1 MIRNLVVIAVASFVL
16 TVICV
21 AGVAALG
28 GRDLMENGWTI
39 SPVLLDNF
47 GANDDDDISISVAG
61 RRDTGPRITRN
72 LAWDVGSQLSIDVP
86 AEVSYTQGPAAK
98 VTITGP
104 QRLVERIVIFNGS
117 LRWNDDVTGEGTR
130 LRFNRERVRIT
141 VVAPDVKRFVL
152 NGSSSLNVAAYDQ
165 PDLAIEIN
173 GSGEVTGTGKTQ
185 ALSLAIAGS
194 GDAALARMAA
204 QDATISIVGGG
215 NAEVA
220 AKGAVQVDIAGSGD
234 VALTEK
240 PASLSSNIDG
250 SGDLRL
256 PE

>member
-1 MIRNLVVIAVASFVL
+1 MIRNLIVIAVASFVL
-16 TVICV
+16 TVACL

-28 GRDLMENGWTI
+28 GRDLMENGWSI
-39 SPVLLDNF
+39 PASVFDDEDNVS
-47 GANDDDDISISVAG
+47 ISISPG
-61 RRDTGPRITRN
+61 RRHNGPDVTRE
-72 LAWDVGSQLSIDVP
+72 LGWPGGTLLEIDLPADVTY
-86 AEVSYTQGPAAK
+86 AQGADAR
-98 VTITGP
+98 VTASGP
-104 QRLVERIVIFNGS
+104 QNLVDRIVVDGGRLRFRDDDNG
-117 LRWNDDVTGEGTR
+117 GAPH
-130 LRFNRERVRIT
+130 LRFNRERIHIT
-141 VVAPDVKRFVL
+141 VAAPGVKTFVL
-152 NGSSSLNVAAYDQ
+152 NGSPDLTLAAYDQ

-194 GDAALARMAA
+194 GDAALAQMTT
-204 QDATISIVGGG
+204 QDAAISIAGSG

-234 VALTEK
+234 VVLTEK

>member
-1 MIRNLVVIAVASFVL
+1 MIRNLIVIAVASFVL

-21 AGVAALG
+21 AGVAAVG
-28 GRDLMENGWTI
+28 GRDLMENGWRI
-39 SPVLLDNF
+39 PAAIFDDEDNVS
-47 GANDDDDISISVAG
+47 ISISPG
-61 RRDTGPRITRN
+61 RRHNGPDVTRD
-72 LAWDVGSQLSIDVP
+72 LAWPGGTLLEIDLPADVT
-86 AEVSYTQGPAAK
+86 YTQGPDAR
-98 VTITGP
+98 VTVSGP
-104 QRLVERIVIFNGS
+104 QNLVDRIVVDGGRLRFRDDDNG
-117 LRWNDDVTGEGTR
+117 GAPH
-130 LRFNRERVRIT
+130 LRFNRERIQIT
-141 VVAPDVKRFVL
+141 VAAPGVKKFVL
-152 NGSSSLNVAAYDQ
+152 NGSPDLTLAAYDQ

-194 GDAALARMAA
+194 GDAALAQMAA
-204 QDATISIVGGG
+204 QDAAVSIAGSG

-234 VALTEK
+234 VVLTQK

-256 PE
+256 AE

>member
-1 MIRNLVVIAVASFVL
+1 MIRNLIVIAVASFVL
-16 TVICV
+16 TVACL

-28 GRDLMENGWTI
+28 GRDLVENGWSI
-39 SPVLLDNF
+39 PAAIFDDEDNVS
-47 GANDDDDISISVAG
+47 ISISPG
-61 RRDTGPRITRN
+61 RRHNGPDVTRE
-72 LAWDVGSQLSIDVP
+72 LGWPGGTLLEIDLPADVT
-86 AEVSYTQGPAAK
+86 YTQGPVAK
-98 VTITGP
+98 VTVSGP
-104 QRLVERIVIFNGS
+104 QNLVDRIVVDGGRLRFRDDDNG
-117 LRWNDDVTGEGTR
+117 GAPH
-130 LRFNRERVRIT
+130 LRFNRERIHIT
-141 VVAPDVKRFVL
+141 VAAPGVKTFVL
-152 NGSSSLNVAAYDQ
+152 NGSPDLTLAAYDQ

-194 GDAALARMAA
+194 GDATLARMAA
-204 QDATISIVGGG
+204 QDAAISIAGSG

-234 VALTEK
+234 VVLTEK